1 MMIFKKK
8 FWTICWL
15 MIFKLLPYAYLN
27 CFYMLILK
35 DWFHTLTSYK
45 QDFLKFFL
53 MIFNTSVFV
62 TTRATV
68 CVTQDFFLTTS
79 SLSNFFKTF

>member
-1 MMIFKKK
+1 
-8 FWTICWL
+8 
-15 MIFKLLPYAYLN
+15 
-27 CFYMLILK
+27 MLILN
-35 DWFHTLTSYK
+35 DWFHTLISYK

-62 TTRATV
+62 TTSTTV
-68 CVTQDFFLTTS
+68 CVIQGFFLTTS